1 MRYFKL
7 INSKGIELDIT
18 TRSIFFHDLSGL
30 GFEEDTIFR
39 RVGESWWLSKAEY
52 KQSIIKGKISFTSL
66 EGEEPYNQFLMFS
79 KYVSRA
85 PLTLLYYPCGLDG
98 TEYRRTVRVTKLAKS
113 ELNKFGALEDEI
125 EFTAYTPWYERTMAS
140 NADSMHETTRG
151 WVWGGNDN
159 PPLVFEPTNPEYTVT
174 RFGSEPVTFVNLY
187 SPINSLGPVK
197 LTIYGPA
204 SNPTWLQYV
213 GSTRI
218 ASGRFSLTENVEIA
232 EGTKLVIDNTSEQS
246 SMKILTL
253 TDDFV
258 MNVYPL
264 RDFDTRG
271 FFNLREGYN
280 TISVLTQSSNVVRFD
295 AEGYVYYAT
304 V

>member
-7 INSKGIELDIT
+7 INNKGIKLDIT
-18 TRSIFFHDLSGL
+18 TRSIFFNAPNGL
-30 GFEEDTIFR
+30 GFEEDAIFR
-39 RVGESWWLSKAEY
+39 RTGKTWWLSKAEY
-52 KQSIIKGKISFTSL
+52 KQTVIKGKITFTSL
-66 EGEEPYNQFLMFS
+66 EGEDPYSQFLMFS

-85 PLTLLYYPCGLDG
+85 PLTLLYYPYGLNG
-98 TEYRRTVRVTKLAKS
+98 NEYRRTVRVTKLAKG
-113 ELNKFGALEDEI
+113 ELDKFGALNDEI
-125 EFTAYTPWYERTMAS
+125 EFTAYTPWYERISAT
-140 NADSMHETTRG
+140 NADSIHEETRG

-159 PPLVFEPTNPEYTVT
+159 PPLVFEPTNPEYTKT

-187 SPINSLGPVK
+187 SPIDSLGPVK

-204 SNPTWLQYV
+204 QNPTWLQYV
-213 GSTRI
+213 GNTRI
-218 ASGRFSLTENVEIA
+218 ASGRFSLSENVEIT
-232 EGTKLVIDNTSEQS
+232 EGNKLVIDNTSEQP
-246 SMKILTL
+246 SMKIFTL

-258 MNVYPL
+258 KNVYPL

-280 TISVLTQSSNVVRFD
+280 TISVTNQTMDVVRFD